1 MRIIHD
7 EDGYAF
13 TPLAVLLF
21 IPVII
26 IAISYGNIVNEANM
40 LAGLA
45 TGGDVTVT
53 VAASIYSTIE
63 KAAADAG
70 RNAAYNASRNV
81 IDNAEF
87 FPHGTSK
94 ANITGNIVDAINYNV
109 INTSLE
115 LERQTGRQIYIND
128 IPITNYTSATFT
140 MADVNITQDDPF
152 GFKVNIRGGI
162 PIRIVQKEQ
171 VYEFRL
177 PPTSAY
183 VSIEGIED
191 PYIWINTKFR
201 QSNVIYKYPYY
212 ATNGSYRDYR
222 MNESVDSDSH
232 LQNLWY
238 CLNGTDNPSNI
249 TPRSYYFI
257 DPYGLSFFDRL
268 ENRSKSADPEY
279 TRMSTFILE
288 DPLLEDHNGNQ
299 YISKVDR
306 DYFRGIPGTAIRV
319 RGSDMSDP
327 LGALFCLSQTYKDLL
342 GLAANNYT

>member
-1 MRIIHD
+1 
-7 EDGYAF
+7 
-13 TPLAVLLF
+13 
-21 IPVII
+21 
-26 IAISYGNIVNEANM
+26 
-40 LAGLA
+40 
-45 TGGDVTVT
+45 
-53 VAASIYSTIE
+53 
-63 KAAADAG
+63 
-70 RNAAYNASRNV
+70 
-81 IDNAEF
+81 
-87 FPHGTSK
+87 
-94 ANITGNIVDAINYNV
+94 
-109 INTSLE
+109 
-115 LERQTGRQIYIND
+115 
-128 IPITNYTSATFT
+128 

-257 DPYGLSFFDRL
+257 DPDGLSFFDRL
-268 ENRSKSADPEY
+268 ENRSESADPEY

-288 DPLLEDHNGNQ
+288 DPLLEDHNGDQ
-299 YISKVDR
+299 HISKVDR
-306 DYFRGIPGTAIRV
+306 EYFLGIARTTIKV
-319 RGSDMSDP
+319 RNNVMYDP
-327 LGALFCLSQTYKDLL
+327 LDTHSAFQQPTRTSWGLL
-342 GLAANNYT
+342 QAITVKVI

>member
-1 MRIIHD
+1 MGIIGD

-26 IAISYGNIVNEANM
+26 IAISYGDIVNEANM
-40 LAGLA
+40 LAALS
-45 TGGDVTVT
+45 TGGDVTIT
-53 VAASIYSTIE
+53 VVGSIYSTVE

-87 FPHGTSK
+87 FPQGTSK
-94 ANITGNIVDAINYNV
+94 ANITENVVNALNDNI

-115 LERQTGRQIYIND
+115 LERQTGRQIYINNV
-128 IPITNYTSATFT
+128 PINNYTSATFT
-140 MADVNITQDDPF
+140 TSDVTLTQDDPF
-152 GFKVNIRGGI
+152 GFRVEIRRGI
-162 PIRIVQKEQ
+162 PLKIVQQDQ
-171 VYEFRL
+171 VYEFTL
-177 PPTSAY
+177 PPVSSY
-183 VSIEGIED
+183 VSLEGIED

-201 QSNVIYKYPYY
+201 TSNVIYKYPYY
-212 ATNGSYRDYR
+212 ATNGTYADYR
-222 MNESVDSDSH
+222 LNESVDNEGH

-249 TPRSYYFI
+249 TPRPYYFV
-257 DPYGLSFFDRL
+257 DPNGLSFFDRL
-268 ENRSKSADPEY
+268 ENRSSSADPAY
-279 TRMSTFILE
+279 ARMSTFIIG

-306 DYFRGIPGTAIRV
+306 EYFLGIAGTTIKV
-319 RGSDMSDP
+319 RNNVIYDP
-327 LGALFCLSQTYKDLL
+327 LGAPFCLSATYKNLL
-342 GLAANNYT
+342 GLAANNYN